1 MSSKS
6 AISLTKR
13 QEVQE
18 KAGQITSVLEE
29 YLKPLV
35 EPLDAYLDK
44 RWVRTFL
51 QGMRTLIEAR
61 TQDGDCCSSS
71 TTCILCRRLMGSDCE
86 KRWAWIM
93 REYCHRTRKK
103 QREAVV
109 SPQIGVKPFLSGGTS
124 GLCFS
129 RCCSILD
136 NSPSRI
142 EHSFSKFGVTHK
154 DGV

>member
-44 RWVRTFL
+44 RWVRTLF
-51 QGMRTLIEAR
+51 QWNEAQKR
-61 TQDGDCCSSS
+61 YEE
-71 TTCILCRRLMGSDCE
+71 LRREGE
-86 KRWAWIM
+86 
-93 REYCHRTRKK
+93 
-103 QREAVV
+103 QV
-109 SPQIGVKPFLSGGTS
+109 
-124 GLCFS
+124 
-129 RCCSILD
+129 
-136 NSPSRI
+136 
-142 EHSFSKFGVTHK
+142 
-154 DGV
+154 